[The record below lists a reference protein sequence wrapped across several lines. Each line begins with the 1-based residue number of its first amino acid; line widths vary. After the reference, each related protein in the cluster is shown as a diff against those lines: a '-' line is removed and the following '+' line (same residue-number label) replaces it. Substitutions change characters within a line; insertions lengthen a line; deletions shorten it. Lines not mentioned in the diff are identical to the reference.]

1 MTPIPSSLRAGA
13 LAVGGAAVAG
23 TLTAVLLASGTGMA
37 DATATGP
44 ALAPVAGPAGGLG
57 LVGNAP
63 PVPSRTGPAGCPSGA
78 VPRVTLT
85 GATFAPEL
93 TGGTSFVKGRYT
105 ITLVGTVDD
114 ETGAGI
120 DIRGLRLTLGGKP
133 WTARPT
139 VATRVAPQTSARL
152 VVRGTYTATRT
163 ERVDLRTSLGWRW
176 SDHALTHC
184 GTKGLVDDD

>member
-1 MTPIPSSLRAGA
+1 VDLVTPRPPSLRAGA

-23 TLTAVLLASGTGMA
+23 TLTAVLLASGSGTA
-37 DATATGP
+37 DATATR
-44 ALAPVAGPAGGLG
+44 AAIAPVAG

-93 TGGTSFVKGRYT
+93 TGGTSFAKGRYA

-114 ETGAGI
+114 ETDAGI

-163 ERVDLRTSLGWRW
+163 ERVDLRTSLGWAW
-176 SDHALTHC
+176 SDHTLAHC
-184 GTKGLVDDD
+184 GRKGLVDDD

>member
-1 MTPIPSSLRAGA
+1 MTPTPSSLRAGA

-44 ALAPVAGPAGGLG
+44 APMAGPAGGLG

-85 GATFAPEL
+85 GATFVPEL
-93 TGGTSFVKGRYT
+93 TGGTSFAKGRYT

-152 VVRGTYTATRT
+152 VVRGTYTAART